1 MCHALRVARSMQ
13 THVSV
18 LVPAFSLAT
27 WRITF
32 GMTCSAGFLARTTTA
47 CAHVQ
52 IAGHDPH
59 MPFYWW
65 QLAPADALSTTGA
78 TDPSTSGNGDHPT
91 AETGSNLQ
99 PVPGTSLL
107 FDRRSLRARRPSV
120 RFRNTVHVRN
130 TDGSLVPLHVSTYA
144 VLVTDVPEI
153 QQLQHSPSGRSLS
166 SSSVCG
172 PDGFGPGASCCGP
185 FAEACS
191 SLLNAVDHALQ
202 FVW

>member
-1 MCHALRVARSMQ
+1 MQAHMPLSCFMCLVNSYLSEPLLGVALTINSNSDRHQQHTQQGLCFVRN
-13 THVSV
+13 
-18 LVPAFSLAT
+18 
-27 WRITF
+27 
-32 GMTCSAGFLARTTTA
+32 
-47 CAHVQ
+47 
-52 IAGHDPH
+52 AGHDPH

-78 TDPSTSGNGDHPT
+78 TDPSTSGSGSGDHP
-91 AETGSNLQ
+91 AAGTGSNLQ

-153 QQLQHSPSGRSLS
+153 QQLQRSSSGRSLS